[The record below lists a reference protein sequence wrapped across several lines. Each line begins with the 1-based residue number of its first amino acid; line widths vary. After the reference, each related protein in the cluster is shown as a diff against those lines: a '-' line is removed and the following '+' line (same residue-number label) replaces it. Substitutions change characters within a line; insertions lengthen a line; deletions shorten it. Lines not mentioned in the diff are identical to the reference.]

1 MGKYFKIWV
10 PFLDFCPPIP
20 FVPIYPK
27 ALSKKPLSII
37 IPPLVTEY
45 LELIWN
51 MLLVIFYVKPK
62 SNWSAYFFSLNLMYL
77 FIFQDLT
84 LPFKNKLKIKS
95 HKSGLNSLRF
105 SEFFMEGN
113 LLRTSESL
121 NIAKEIFTT

>member
-1 MGKYFKIWV
+1 M
-10 PFLDFCPPIP
+10 
-20 FVPIYPK
+20 PIYPK

-62 SNWSAYFFSLNLMYL
+62 SNWSAYFFSLNLMYV

-95 HKSGLNSLRF
+95 HKNGLNSLRF

>member
-1 MGKYFKIWV
+1 
-10 PFLDFCPPIP
+10 
-20 FVPIYPK
+20 
-27 ALSKKPLSII
+27 
-37 IPPLVTEY
+37 
-45 LELIWN
+45 
-51 MLLVIFYVKPK
+51 
-62 SNWSAYFFSLNLMYL
+62 MYL

-95 HKSGLNSLRF
+95 HKNGLNSLRF